1 MGPAVMA
8 RVHGA
13 FNMAS
18 GLWPILHLRSF
29 EWVFGPKVDRW
40 LVYTVAGLLTS
51 VGYAQWRAGSHQ
63 DWPHARRMGVA
74 TSSTLLLIDLINV
87 PRGRI
92 RATYL
97 IDAAAEAT
105 LLGAW
110 IVTTE
115 PDSKGR
121 GAGAEL
127 QRLRGD

>member
-1 MGPAVMA
+1 
-8 RVHGA
+8 
-13 FNMAS
+13 MAS

-51 VGYAQWRAGSHQ
+51 VGYAQWRAGSDQ

-97 IDAAAEAT
+97 IDAAAEVA

-115 PDSKGR
+115 PDHKGP
-121 GAGAEL
+121 GAAAEL